1 MTAIATGRHG
11 GVADPESSV
20 ASEITLSSPSAI
32 HRARRIARSLITVG
46 AVGAAALVPVGGAVA
61 AAHGHHRPAPFGT
74 VVDWRGASHTATVAG
89 RTGRLFAI
97 HTNRRVAIGTI
108 IAVRHLRQLHNGTYV
123 GGIVRLGHTRHARIR
138 GVVVAT
144 VRGHGFAIG
153 ARGTTFV
160 VRSRAHNTTLNA
172 LSSSR
177 APFVGESV
185 VTDVQI
191 DPHGALTEIDVH
203 TTSAAIGSVVEIE
216 GILTAVD
223 PVGGTITI
231 AHEDDGTVTSYTV
244 IVPPTVDLSTLVI
257 GQEMH
262 VLGSPNPDGTFSL
275 AVVPQTLHI
284 EGTVSAIDTTANTI
298 TVTTTDD
305 GMSMTFVVNVPTT
318 VDIGSFSVGSEV
330 ELDVVQNADG
340 SFSLV
345 QSSDNGDSSQADD
358 QGNEHS
364 GGNDN
369 WSPAGAT
376 GGDAARRGA

>member
-1 MTAIATGRHG
+1 M
-11 GVADPESSV
+11 
-20 ASEITLSSPSAI
+20 SSPSAT
-32 HRARRIARSLITVG
+32 HHARRIARSLITVG
-46 AVGAAALVPVGGAVA
+46 AVAAALVPVAGAVGA
-61 AAHGHHRPAPFGT
+61 THGHHRPAPFGT

-89 RTGRLFAI
+89 HNGRLFAL
-97 HTNRRVAIGTI
+97 HTNRRVAIGTV

-138 GVVVAT
+138 GVIVAT

-160 VRSRAHNTTLNA
+160 VRPRAHNAILNQPA
-172 LSSSR
+172 SGR

-185 VTDVQI
+185 VTDVHI
-191 DPHGALTEIDVH
+191 NPHGDLTEIDLH
-203 TTSAAIGSVVEIE
+203 ATSATIGPVVEIE
-216 GILTAVD
+216 GTLTAVD
-223 PVGGTITI
+223 PVGRTITI

-244 IVPPTVDLSTLVI
+244 IIPPTVDLSTLVI

-305 GMSMTFVVNVPTT
+305 GISMTFVVNVPTT

-340 SFSLV
+340 SYSLV

-358 QGNEHS
+358 QGTEHS
-364 GGNDN
+364 GGNDT
-369 WSPAGAT
+369 WSPSGASS
-376 GGDAARRGA
+376 GDAVRRGS